1 MGNIGR
7 VFIRDLKRLAKAP
20 AAWSVVLFLVVL
32 PSLYTWFNVAAFWN
46 PYDNTGNLH
55 VCVVNEDA
63 GVKDD
68 MLGELHLG
76 DQVVDQLSSDDRLGW
91 EFVSREEAMD
101 AVNSG
106 RAYAA
111 FIIPEDFSANVA
123 TFTTGDFVQP
133 QLLYYV
139 NEKVGPVAPKVT
151 DTGANTLDTTINDA
165 FFSSVSSTVAAMLN
179 ERIGDTTLQVE
190 AARSSA
196 SAHVQKAIDNVNE
209 ARASLAG
216 LEEAAADASG
226 KADNAKAL
234 LANARAGIDAL
245 SADLDRVSG
254 ALGSANDGLVRF
266 SGKMGSALD
275 AGSASLAKVAVQ
287 TNVAVSKTASAI
299 EAAKLALGS
308 AAGGNAVAPD
318 YDSIIASLREIES
331 KTTDEAQKAKIES
344 AIKALEA
351 AKGATADWTK
361 IAAALDATAQNASG
375 SADAVQNIVQQSL
388 SAVDAYR
395 SAFSNDV
402 MPSVS
407 NGISAISAASGG
419 FGAAVAGEKA
429 IVDQASVVLDQ
440 LQTTLALSK
449 DALAQTDSVLANLA
463 TELSAVKADM
473 DALGSSNALSELF
486 GDDGI
491 DPDKIAD
498 FMMSPT
504 QIQAEQVYAVDAYGS
519 AMAPLFINLTLWI
532 GVFMLMVIVRLEV
545 DDEDIENLTITQRT
559 FGRGLLLSIMAALQA
574 VVCCTGCLVLG
585 VQSANVPLFYLTA
598 VIASL
603 AYLGVQYMLSATL
616 QHVGKGLCIILVFV
630 QIPGATGLYPIEMTP
645 DFFHAVYPWFP
656 FTYGINAIRE
666 TICGFY
672 GTAWLQNVA
681 MLVVFLVGFVAAGT
695 LARPY
700 LANLN
705 RMFAREIAE
714 SDIIIGESVELPA
727 RRYRMSQI
735 IKAFANRDEYR
746 AAIDAR
752 VSRYMALYPDLKLG
766 ALTVGLAVLLLS
778 STVLLMVGVD
788 KVIVLTTWLIWFIIV
803 VVYLIVVEYLRDYL
817 SHLVSLE
824 SMSADDVRTALAAR
838 NRLTHVRPIST
849 DFNRSVA
856 PIVPAAPVAPS
867 ADDGSAEADELADD
881 VEQEAV
887 DERGDA

>member
-46 PYDNTGNLH
+46 PYENTGNLH
-55 VCVVNEDA
+55 VCVVNEDK

-68 MLGELHLG
+68 MLGELRLG

-91 EFVSREEAMD
+91 QFMSRDEALD

-106 RAYAA
+106 KAYAA
-111 FIIPEDFSANVA
+111 FIIPEDFSANIA
-123 TFTTGDFVQP
+123 TLTTGDFVQP

-151 DTGANTLDTTINDA
+151 DTGASTLDTTINDA
-165 FFSSVSSTVAAMLN
+165 FFSSVSSTVAAALN
-179 ERIGDTTLQVE
+179 ERLGE
-190 AARSSA
+190 ATVGLESARSNA
-196 SAHVQKAIDNVNE
+196 SSHVQKAIDDVNE
-209 ARASLAG
+209 ARASLTGIAD
-216 LEEAAADASG
+216 AAADASG
-226 KADNAKAL
+226 KAENAKAM

-245 SADLDRVSG
+245 AADLDRVSG
-254 ALGSANDGLVRF
+254 ALGSANEGLVRF
-266 SGKMGSALD
+266 SGKMGGALD
-275 AGSASLAKVAVQ
+275 EGSAHLAKVAVQ
-287 TNVAVSKTASAI
+287 TNAALSQTSSAI
-299 EAAKLALGS
+299 ETAKLALGS
-308 AAGGNAVAPD
+308 ATGGGAVAPD
-318 YDSIIASLREIES
+318 YDAIIASLREIES
-331 KTTDEAQKAKIES
+331 HTTDEAQKERIES

-351 AKGATADWTK
+351 AKSAGADWTK
-361 IAAALDATAQNASG
+361 LAAALDAAAQNASG
-375 SADAVQNIVQQSL
+375 SADALQGLVQQSL
-388 SAVDAYR
+388 GAVDGYR
-395 SAFSNDV
+395 TAFTTDV
-402 MPSVS
+402 LPSVS
-407 NGISAISAASGG
+407 NGISTISAASSGL
-419 FGAAVAGEKA
+419 GAAVAGERA
-429 IVDQASVVLDQ
+429 VVDQASVVLDQ
-440 LQTTLALSK
+440 LQATLALSR
-449 DALAQTDSVLANLA
+449 DALAQTDAVLASLGS
-463 TELSAVKADM
+463 ELGAVKADL
-473 DALGSSNALSELF
+473 DTLGSSSALADLF

-504 QIQAEQVYAVDAYGS
+504 RIQAEQLYAVDAYGS

-532 GVFMLMVIVRLEV
+532 GVFMLMVIVKLEV
-545 DDEDIENLTITQRT
+545 DDEDIENLTISQRT
-559 FGRGLLLSIMAALQA
+559 FGRGLLLSIMASLQA

-585 VQSANVPLFYLTA
+585 VQSANIPLFYLTA

-672 GTAWLQNVA
+672 GTAWLQNVL
-681 MLVVFLVGFVAAGT
+681 MLVVFLVGFVVAGT

-700 LANLN
+700 LSNLN

-714 SDIIIGESVELPA
+714 SDIIIGEAVELPA
-727 RRYRMSQI
+727 RRYRMSQV

-746 AAIDAR
+746 AVIDAR
-752 VSRYMALYPDLKLG
+752 VSRYMTLYPQLKLG
-766 ALTVGLAVLLLS
+766 AVTVGLAVL
-778 STVLLMVGVD
+778 VLVTTALMLAGVD
-788 KVIVLTTWLIWFIIV
+788 KVIVLTTWLIWFV
-803 VVYLIVVEYLRDYL
+803 LVFAYLIVVEYLRDYL
-817 SHLVSLE
+817 NHLVSLE
-824 SMSADDVRTALAAR
+824 TMSADEVRSALANR

-849 DFNRSVA
+849 DFNRSVK
-856 PIVPAAPVAPS
+856 
-867 ADDGSAEADELADD
+867 ADA
-881 VEQEAV
+881 QPTV
-887 DERGDA
+887 DERGDDR